1 MAVIVERN
9 YEDYTDLLPIQYN
22 DSDNLREFLRIYLE
36 KVEDLN
42 VSQLELSEINTDFK
56 TATGYQLDLI
66 GKLVGALRQG
76 RSDSDYRNYILFK
89 ISINIGSGTP
99 EDVINYLSIATDA
112 TRIRYFEHYPACTVL
127 ETNGTNIP
135 SAIPS
140 TLDNVTPA
148 GVRTGGIMVLIDD
161 YGFRPVELSTAYD
174 NQYTYVPNATIDDV
188 DFGSVDAEMG
198 GSLIECAK
206 GADFSG
212 LALGQSGAEL
222 GTMELQS
229 FDGDK
234 VFALVGVEFL
244 LGQGIYPELSDIYE
258 TGYSLAGDE
267 KMLAGDE
274 EALAAGLFVKE
285 GAGNRGKRA
294 ELLTDR
300 NQSSF

>member
-1 MAVIVERN
+1 MAVIKDRD
-9 YEDYTDLLPIQYN
+9 YEGYVSLLPIQYN
-22 DSDNLREFLRIYLE
+22 DSNNLREFLRIYLE
-36 KVEDLN
+36 SVQDLN
-42 VSQLELSEINTDFK
+42 VAQLELSEINTDFK

-66 GKLVGALRQG
+66 GKLVGAERKG
-76 RSDSDYRNYILFK
+76 RTDSDYRNYILFK
-89 ISINIGSGTP
+89 ISVNIGSGTP

-127 ETNGTNIP
+127 ETNGTTIP
-135 SAIPS
+135 DAIPS

-174 NQYTYVPNATIDDV
+174 NEYTYVPNAATEDV
-188 DFGSVDAEMG
+188 DIGSVDAECG
-198 GSLIECAK
+198 GAFIECALP
-206 GADFSG
+206 AAFTG
-212 LALGQSGAEL
+212 LSLGQTGAEL
-222 GTMELQS
+222 GSMELKS
-229 FDGDK
+229 YEGDK
-234 VFALVGVEFL
+234 AFALVGTEFL
-244 LGQGIYPELSDIYE
+244 LGQGIYPELSDVYD